1 MSASPT
7 KPDFTYGAAVES
19 IAAAAGSCPEAVALG
34 MTSILGAVAGEF
46 AGINTDVGDVIRPR
60 LNLIVAG
67 ADDPRW
73 QRTQQLLLG
82 PVESAQRRVREM
94 SRAVSVE
101 RLSAIEKQHAHQD
114 ATNHIIKDEE
124 GNRFDADGSIWAGME
139 QRKIEALRQPSF
151 ILRSPSPKAL
161 HAGIVEVLDRAPLLA
176 FPDGDLMAQLIRRR
190 RGQDVTE
197 YLHRIVDSVS
207 GCDEFFAGKS
217 GLGHIEAVR
226 AKLFATCTRRHLEQ
240 ALQSDDDLVS
250 RLLHTCIVVDVENS
264 SPGAGDENSV
274 RTGFQQY
281 REAVKKV
288 LLARRS
294 GQGMR
299 FSLSAPAAAHL
310 RRMGN
315 ELSAW
320 VQKLPGPLR
329 PHYRNVLTL
338 PHSVFWTLLATN
350 PGMYR
355 RDEALCLGAIRIVVW
370 TIRRQRQLLESLL
383 QSAAL
388 SERDRSRERMLA
400 KLRERPCTFR
410 DLLRRYASQRKE
422 DHEPVLMELVN
433 EGRIRLGDDG
443 LLRIAEEQTD
453 VAVAG

>member
-1 MSASPT
+1 
-7 KPDFTYGAAVES
+7 
-19 IAAAAGSCPEAVALG
+19 
-34 MTSILGAVAGEF
+34 
-46 AGINTDVGDVIRPR
+46 
-60 LNLIVAG
+60 
-67 ADDPRW
+67 
-73 QRTQQLLLG
+73 
-82 PVESAQRRVREM
+82 M
-94 SRAVSVE
+94 SRAASVE
-101 RLSAIEKQHAHQD
+101 RLSAIEKSHPNQGL
-114 ATNHIIKDEE
+114 TNEMLRREE
-124 GNRFDADGSIWAGME
+124 DNLFEADGSIWAGLE
-139 QRKIEALRQPSF
+139 QRRAEALRQPSF
-151 ILRSPSPKAL
+151 VLRSPSPKTL
-161 HAGIVEVLDRAPLLA
+161 HAGLVEALDRSPLLA
-176 FPDGDLMAQLIRRR
+176 FPHGALMAQLIRRR
-190 RGQDVTE
+190 RGQEVTE
-197 YLHRIVDSVS
+197 YLQRVVDAVS

-250 RLLHTCIVVDVENS
+250 RLLHTCIVVDVENA
-264 SPGAGDENSV
+264 SPGAGDENWV
-274 RTGFQQY
+274 RTGYLQY
-281 REAVKKV
+281 REAIKKV
-288 LLARRS
+288 ILARRS

-299 FSLSAPAAAHL
+299 FSLSTPAAAHL

-315 ELSAW
+315 ELSTW
-320 VQKLPGPLR
+320 VQKLPEPLH

-350 PGMYR
+350 HGMR
-355 RDEALCLGAIRIVVW
+355 RYDEALCRGAIRIVVW

-422 DHEPVLMELVN
+422 DHEPVLMALVN

-443 LLRIAEEQTD
+443 LLRIAEEQTG